1 MDSYSSPSMEDG
13 VMGQGLFIGLLEMLF
28 PGLTY
33 LPYLAAFSFLVKYI
47 LESWSE
53 SITARF
59 ISTIEI
65 RAQDE
70 TYNYLMNWVSRNNLS
85 RDNYRLQASTT
96 ITNEGFNW
104 ADEGEKKHD
113 VDNDDEGDAVARQVS
128 DLRPKVS
135 LYNAK
140 PLHWTPAFG
149 THFFRYENRIL
160 AFTRSLEGGNYT
172 SMPRQPEKISI
183 SCFGRD
189 ATVLKRLLYNA
200 RIDFLEK
207 QKGRTSIF
215 RATKYSAEDEMS
227 WTRCMSK
234 ATRPM
239 STIAL
244 EESLKQGLVKDLR
257 RYLDPQTK
265 HWYANRGIPY
275 RRGYLFS
282 GPPGT
287 GKTSLTLAAA
297 GLMGLDIYM
306 VNLNSPRMDEDNLA
320 TLFQE
325 LPYTCVVLLE
335 DIDATGLTQKRG
347 GETGN
352 IGSRGRKKRDR
363 DRISLSG
370 LLNTIDGV
378 AAQEGRIL
386 VMTSNHTENIDPAL
400 LRPGRIDFTIKFGL
414 ATSETATTLFTQ
426 MYDAPGLE
434 GESSEVEKKVISKDE
449 VVASTSL
456 RSQALEFGKRIPDLA
471 LSPAAI
477 QGFLLTYQEDPDGA
491 ITAVD
496 DWVQQTLAQE
506 EIKVSTPDAVSESGE
521 DSDSEGDD
529 VEDEDSI
536 VRVFSDDVVLLSG
549 ALPNVTTDIDGNNTA
564 REVSGSEENPC
575 FKKGSKIEI
584 PDAEDAVERW
594 KSTCFQLVKCPSD
607 DSKRTGILKPN
618 LPWW

>member
-1 MDSYSSPSMEDG
+1 MVYVEGIKGALRLIFLSSLLHLLQPTEFDMMDSHPSPSMEDG

-70 TYNYLMNWVSRNNLS
+70 TYNFLMNWVSRNSLS
-85 RDNYRLQASTT
+85 QDNYRLHASTT
-96 ITNEGFNW
+96 LTNECFSW
-104 ADEGEKKHD
+104 SDEGQEKRD
-113 VDNDDEGDAVARQVS
+113 VDNDDEGDPVARQVS
-128 DLRPKVS
+128 DLRPRVS
-135 LYNAK
+135 MYNAK

-160 AFTRSLEGGNYT
+160 AFTRSLESGNYT
-172 SMPRQPEKISI
+172 SMPRQPERLSI

-215 RATKYSAEDEMS
+215 RATKISEDDEMS

-306 VNLNSPRMDEDNLA
+306 VNLNSPRLDEDNLA
-320 TLFQE
+320 SLFQS
-325 LPYTCVVLLE
+325 LPYSCVVLLE
-335 DIDATGLTQKRG
+335 DIDATGLAQKRG
-347 GETGN
+347 VETTNTGFQ
-352 IGSRGRKKRDR
+352 RRKKRDR
-363 DRISLSG
+363 ERISLSG

-400 LRPGRIDFTIKFGL
+400 LRPGRIDFTIRFGL
-414 ATSETATTLFTQ
+414 ATSETAITLFTQ
-426 MYDAPGLE
+426 MYDAPDLE
-434 GESSEVEKKVISKDE
+434 GEDPGAEKKAISGDE
-449 VVASTSL
+449 MAASTSL
-456 RSQALEFGKRIPDLA
+456 RSQAQEFGKKIPDLA

-477 QGFLLTYQEDPDGA
+477 QGFLLTHQEDPHGA
-491 ITAVD
+491 IAAVD
-496 DWVQQTLAQE
+496 GWVQQTLTE
-506 EIKVSTPDAVSESGE
+506 KETKVSTPEEVSESGE

-529 VEDEDSI
+529 VGDE
-536 VRVFSDDVVLLSG
+536 
-549 ALPNVTTDIDGNNTA
+549 
-564 REVSGSEENPC
+564 GSSVQP
-575 FKKGSKIEI
+575 F
-584 PDAEDAVERW
+584 
-594 KSTCFQLVKCPSD
+594 
-607 DSKRTGILKPN
+607 
-618 LPWW
+618 